1 MDLKYNFKLL
11 LICHTH
17 NRQKPP
23 NRIQNRN
30 NNIKKAQYDHLFAQ
44 TAFFVQ
50 KLVYFCSVL
59 TNTNVQNEK
68 DSFYNHLRVD
78 GICIER
84 TGPQFKG

>member
-30 NNIKKAQYDHLFAQ
+30 PCKGSEIRRQGQGWTDTKIYDPGSGKIYSVDIEFKDAKTLKVYGNILGIGKR
-44 TAFFVQ
+44 
-50 KLVYFCSVL
+50 VYR
-59 TNTNVQNEK
+59 T
-68 DSFYNHLRVD
+68 R
-78 GICIER
+78 IEE
-84 TGPQFKG
+84 

>member
-30 NNIKKAQYDHLFAQ
+30 NNIKKAQSAHLFAQ
-44 TAFFVQ
+44 TAVPCAKNIIF
-50 KLVYFCSVL
+50 LY
-59 TNTNVQNEK
+59 
-68 DSFYNHLRVD
+68 SFNKYK
-78 GICIER
+78 C
-84 TGPQFKG
+84 TK

>member
-44 TAFFVQ
+44 TTI
-50 KLVYFCSVL
+50 FCAKISIL
-59 TNTNVQNEK
+59 LY
-68 DSFYNHLRVD
+68 SFNKYK
-78 GICIER
+78 C
-84 TGPQFKG
+84 TK